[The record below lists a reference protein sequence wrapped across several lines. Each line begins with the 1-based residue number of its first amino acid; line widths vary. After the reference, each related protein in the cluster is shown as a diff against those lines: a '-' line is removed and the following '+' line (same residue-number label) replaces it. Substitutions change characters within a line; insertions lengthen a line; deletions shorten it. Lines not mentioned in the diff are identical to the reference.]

1 MKDRFEIGR
10 LILRRFGEGDIMA
23 LHALLS
29 DAEVNRFLSWFPL
42 ERCYAEI
49 L

>member
-10 LILRRFGEGDIMA
+10 LILSRFGEGDIIA

-29 DAEVNRFLSWFPL
+29 DAEVNRFLPWFPL
-42 ERCYAEI
+42 ESCYAEI

>member
-1 MKDRFEIGR
+1 MKDRFETGR
-10 LILRRFGEGDIMA
+10 LILSRFDEGDIMA

-29 DAEVNRFLSWFPL
+29 DAEVNRFLPWFPL
-42 ERCYAEI
+42 ESCYAEI

>member
-10 LILRRFGEGDIMA
+10 LILSRFGEGDIMA

-29 DAEVNRFLSWFPL
+29 DAEVNRFLPWFPL
-42 ERCYAEI
+42 ESCDAEI

>member
-10 LILRRFGEGDIMA
+10 LILRRFGEDDIIA

-29 DAEVNRFLSWFPL
+29 DAEVNRFLPWFPL
-42 ERCYAEI
+42 ERCDAEI